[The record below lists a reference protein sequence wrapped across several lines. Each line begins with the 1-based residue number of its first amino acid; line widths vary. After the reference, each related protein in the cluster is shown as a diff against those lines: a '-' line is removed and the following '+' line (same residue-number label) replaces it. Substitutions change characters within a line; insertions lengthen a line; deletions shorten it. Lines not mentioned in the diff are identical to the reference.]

1 MVYDTMFVEKTFQE
15 PTASNLDKV
24 DEVFELGQMQE
35 IREKEKKSKQL
46 EFEILDKVNDD
57 SQDGQIVMKN

>member
-1 MVYDTMFVEKTFQE
+1 
-15 PTASNLDKV
+15 
-24 DEVFELGQMQE
+24 MQE

-57 SQDGQIVMKN
+57 SQDGRIVMKN